1 MSAADLFMC
10 QAASA
15 MVCRGEQLADGGHI
29 RVNFLSSSESAA
41 YFYLVQHRLSQR

>member
-1 MSAADLFMC
+1 MFAADLFMC

-15 MVCRGEQLADGGHI
+15 MVCRGEQLADCGHI

>member
-15 MVCRGEQLADGGHI
+15 MVCRGEQLADCGQI
-29 RVNFLSSSESAA
+29 RVNFLSSAESAA
-41 YFYLVQHRLSQR
+41 SLDLEQHRLSQR